1 MKTLLMISLALLL
14 FTGSV
19 NSTTVTRMSFSAV
32 IDAAKTIAVGT
43 VSAVEPV
50 WDDDRQVPFTE
61 VSFEIEETVKGEV
74 GAVLVLRFLGGPAP
88 NGLTLEVSDM
98 PTFAVAQRVVLF
110 ADEGT
115 GRACPLIGWWQGLY
129 RVNRNGRGVDTVTSH
144 AGSAGGGDH
153 RRFRRSRSSAL
164 GGRRIGYRNHGR
176 RFRRL
181 DQAGAVNAPV
191 RSGRHCGGACTARR
205 ASVLGEK
212 CLSLGRRSHS
222 SPASPGYRSME
233 WRGRVGVGH
242 ME

>member
-144 AGSAGGGDH
+144 AGRPVVEITGVSGDREARLLAGGASDTAITVGDFVASI
-153 RRFRRSRSSAL
+153 RREL
-164 GGRRIGYRNHGR
+164 
-176 RFRRL
+176 
-181 DQAGAVNAPV
+181 
-191 RSGRHCGGACTARR
+191 
-205 ASVLGEK
+205 
-212 CLSLGRRSHS
+212 
-222 SPASPGYRSME
+222 
-233 WRGRVGVGH
+233 
-242 ME
+242 